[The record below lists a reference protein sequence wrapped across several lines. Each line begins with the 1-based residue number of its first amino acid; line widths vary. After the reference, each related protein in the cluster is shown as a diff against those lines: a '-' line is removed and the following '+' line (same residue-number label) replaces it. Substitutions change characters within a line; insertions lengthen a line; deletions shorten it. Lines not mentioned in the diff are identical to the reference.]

1 SPRQPHNKLLHQNEG
16 LSPLQLL
23 FVLITSLSTAP
34 STSPSPSRSFPTSPP
49 MESSAAVTSG
59 SLLPPEPP
67 DPDFDRV
74 FPMDP
79 PVPPVPP
86 DPPPV
91 LLGSAFL
98 CQISPS
104 CSSPVQQKESEAFM
118 PWDLC
123 SDVDVMSTQPLLL
136 LLPLAEVSLIRTL
149 TTTGSLED

>member
-1 SPRQPHNKLLHQNEG
+1 
-16 LSPLQLL
+16 
-23 FVLITSLSTAP
+23 
-34 STSPSPSRSFPTSPP
+34 

-67 DPDFDRV
+67 DPDLDRV

-79 PVPPVPP
+79 PVPPVPH

-104 CSSPVQQKESEAFM
+104 SSSPVQQKESEAFM
-118 PWDLC
+118 P
-123 SDVDVMSTQPLLL
+123 
-136 LLPLAEVSLIRTL
+136 
-149 TTTGSLED
+149 